1 MPDVPENMR
10 PKIMLRAFTV
20 VLVLAMVSLW
30 GCASSAPPPRPSA
43 RPFDDLRRVV
53 VVVSGESTFAIVD
66 FPVEPGRTFDEVLK
80 WIPWL
85 PTSWI
90 PFRAALGPTAKLV
103 HNGINW
109 ALGAD
114 RAATAAPSVAGLSPR
129 SVVAGAMARTL
140 EASGWFDEV
149 RALEREP
156 TGEDRRRADAI
167 VRVSVPNWGL
177 VRVSEDGP
185 GLLSSFADV
194 RGQMAVRGTGVI
206 VWEDR
211 QDVTNPEQLPADT
224 FVRDRALA
232 RQEMT
237 DVLERAG
244 QRLANELLY
253 ARGTGPN
260 GAGPRGAAPV
270 VPTNDPATDR
280 PHRDCA
286 GSSGRERLRHELR
299 AGCPLSGG
307 GRETR
312 PACVCATTEY

>member
-1 MPDVPENMR
+1 
-10 PKIMLRAFTV
+10 MLRAFTV
-20 VLVLAMVSLW
+20 VLALATVSLW

-53 VVVSGESTFAIVD
+53 VVVSGQSTFAIVD

-85 PTSWI
+85 PY
-90 PFRAALGPTAKLV
+90 RAALGPAAKLA
-103 HNGINW
+103 HQGINR

-114 RAATAAPSVAGLSPR
+114 RAATAAPSIDGISPR

-167 VRVSVPNWGL
+167 VRVSVPAWGL
-177 VRVSEDGP
+177 VRVREGEP

-194 RGQMAVRGTGVI
+194 RGQMAVRGTGVV
-206 VWEDR
+206 VWEDS
-211 QDVTNPEQLPADT
+211 QDVTNPEQLPADA
-224 FVRDRALA
+224 FLRDRTLA

-253 ARGTGPN
+253 ARG
-260 GAGPRGAAPV
+260 AGR
-270 VPTNDPATDR
+270 
-280 PHRDCA
+280 
-286 GSSGRERLRHELR
+286 
-299 AGCPLSGG
+299 
-307 GRETR
+307 
-312 PACVCATTEY
+312 